1 MKKTIRTVVLLIFLT
16 GAVFCGY
23 QIYSIW
29 AEYHT
34 SEVLYQD
41 IQQYMTYQEETHP
54 TKMLPTITETTPKA
68 ETQPQATEPQRVY
81 PSIDFQALQQINKDT
96 VAWICIEGTNINY
109 PVVQGADNRHYV
121 STMIDGTPNGSGS
134 IFLDYRN
141 KPDFSDP
148 HTILYGHNMQNGSMF
163 HDICNYKDPD
173 FYASYPTGLL
183 MTPDGNYYFEI
194 VSAYVASLADSAWQ
208 IEFVDDTDLYDW
220 VSASVERS
228 AFVSPIQPQPGDR
241 IITLSTCSYEFNDA
255 RFVLVGIL
263 REE

>member
-1 MKKTIRTVVLLIFLT
+1 M
-16 GAVFCGY
+16 
-23 QIYSIW
+23 
-29 AEYHT
+29 
-34 SEVLYQD
+34 
-41 IQQYMTYQEETHP
+41 
-54 TKMLPTITETTPKA
+54 
-68 ETQPQATEPQRVY
+68 
-81 PSIDFQALQQINKDT
+81 
-96 VAWICIEGTNINY
+96 
-109 PVVQGADNRHYV
+109 
-121 STMIDGTPNGSGS
+121 
-134 IFLDYRN
+134 
-141 KPDFSDP
+141 PDFSDP

-163 HDICNYKDPD
+163 HDICNYKDSD
-173 FYASYPTGLL
+173 FYASHPTGLL

-208 IEFVDDTDLYDW
+208 IEFVDDTDLHDW